1 MKDDEAK
8 DKKMRQMEKEYKDLA
23 DHMQQIEDS
32 LESKSKNNN
41 EGEPPDVKT
50 EQQQKKNSSKMCVIL

>member
-1 MKDDEAK
+1 
-8 DKKMRQMEKEYKDLA
+8 MRQMEKEYKDLA

-41 EGEPPDVKT
+41 EGEPPNVKT